1 MAIIK
6 MLQQVRVTTLEQKHR
21 KSQQRKIQGRAKWNF
36 RSKKQKHTHTH
47 LRPLGTAAVVQL
59 VTCGFIIK
67 PVQITTLCPSNSTS
81 RALSLERT
89 SKQRQNSVLQDIY
102 PINIRNSGKW

>member
-6 MLQQVRVTTLEQKHR
+6 MLQQVRVTTFEQKHR

-47 LRPLGTAAVVQL
+47 ILLVV
-59 VTCGFIIK
+59 
-67 PVQITTLCPSNSTS
+67 
-81 RALSLERT
+81 SLENPHT
-89 SKQRQNSVLQDIY
+89 KQKAKKKDKLIILGR
-102 PINIRNSGKW
+102 K

>member
-1 MAIIK
+1 

-21 KSQQRKIQGRAKWNF
+21 KSQQRKIQGRAKRNF
-36 RSKKQKHTHTH
+36 RSKNRNTHAH